1 MNEDYVSFELAKKL
15 KEKGYPQ
22 KTFGRFEMTG
32 ACYIS
37 DGKFYED
44 GCIAPVDICF
54 AAPTMSQVLKWLREE
69 KGLHIVV
76 ELDHNHK
83 YEWYIQHTSKMY
95 GKMSSHFNNRHER
108 FEHSALAAIEYA
120 IDNLT

>member
-1 MNEDYVSFELAKKL
+1 MNEDYIPFELAKKL

-22 KTFGRFEMTG
+22 NCCHYYNEKGGIDIPAYNLFDESV
-32 ACYIS
+32 S
-37 DGKFYED
+37 DL
-44 GCIAPVDICF
+44 V
-54 AAPTMSQVLKWLREE
+54 APTISQVLKWLRDE

-83 YEWYIQHTSKMY
+83 YEWCIQHTSKMY

-120 IDNLT
+120 IKNLI